1 MLIRDRLNNFQKGT
15 DAELLIRDFF
25 LKRKNDL
32 VKISTHTIAKEL
44 YISASTI
51 TRFCQKL
58 GFLGYPD
65 FVKQYQEE
73 NEYLDSHFNNIDP
86 NIPFLSEDTTAIV
99 NNKIGTLYKEIIND
113 SLALLKKSS
122 LNTIEYLIRDCD
134 HIYIYAAGD
143 LILAAENFENKMIK
157 VGKTVS
163 VERRGDN
170 AFFKANYS
178 DANSLFIL
186 LSYSG
191 ETDNLLKIA
200 HRLNDKQLPFV
211 AVTTMGGNS
220 LTELTN
226 NVIYISTREKLI
238 NNLGNF
244 SSVLSAMFV
253 LDILYA
259 DFVNENQEQALNNKK
274 QVSKLFENRRSSRN
288 PLLEDN

>member
-1 MLIRDRLNNFQKGT
+1 
-15 DAELLIRDFF
+15 
-25 LKRKNDL
+25 
-32 VKISTHTIAKEL
+32 
-44 YISASTI
+44 
-51 TRFCQKL
+51 
-58 GFLGYPD
+58 
-65 FVKQYQEE
+65 
-73 NEYLDSHFNNIDP
+73 
-86 NIPFLSEDTTAIV
+86 
-99 NNKIGTLYKEIIND
+99 
-113 SLALLKKSS
+113 
-122 LNTIEYLIRDCD
+122 
-134 HIYIYAAGD
+134 
-143 LILAAENFENKMIK
+143 MIK

-178 DANSLFIL
+178 DSNSLFIL

-200 HRLNDKQLPFV
+200 HRLNEKQLPFV

-226 NVIYISTREKLI
+226 NVVYISTREKLI

-259 DFVNENQEQALNNKK
+259 DFVNENQEQALDNKK
-274 QVSKLFENRRSSRN
+274 QVSKLFENKRSSKN